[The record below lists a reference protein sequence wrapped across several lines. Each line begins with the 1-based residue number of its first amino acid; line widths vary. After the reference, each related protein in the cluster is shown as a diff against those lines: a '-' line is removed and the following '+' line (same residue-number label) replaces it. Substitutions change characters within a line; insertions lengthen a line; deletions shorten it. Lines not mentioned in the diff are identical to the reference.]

1 VAAHD
6 LELQAFWQRA
16 VAPATGPLE
25 RLVARYREP
34 HRRYHTTAHL
44 GWVLRHVDELASDP
58 AVGPSVG
65 DLGAV
70 IAAAFFH
77 DAIYDPTSS
86 MNEPDSAVLAR
97 AELGALGWV
106 GNRTASVAEM
116 IVGTATHRDPPD
128 IDTGVLY
135 DADLAVLGADPA
147 AYGDYVRGVRA
158 EYAHL
163 DDADWV
169 VGRRA
174 VLRSFLDRPA
184 IFATGPGRDRWEAV
198 ARANLSAELSTLS

>member
-6 LELQAFWQRA
+6 LELRAFWQRA

-44 GWVLRHVDELASDP
+44 GWVLRHVDELASNP
-58 AVGPSVG
+58 VVGPSVG

-86 MNEPDSAVLAR
+86 RNEADSAALAR
-97 AELGALGWV
+97 AELCALGWV
-106 GNRTASVAEM
+106 DDRTASVADM
-116 IVGTATHRDPPD
+116 IAGTATHRDPPD
-128 IDTGVLY
+128 VDTGVLY

-158 EYAHL
+158 EYSHL
-163 DDADWV
+163 DDAAWV
-169 VGRRA
+169 VGRRG
-174 VLRSFLDRPA
+174 VLRSFLDRPV
-184 IFATGPGRDRWEAV
+184 IFATVPGRDRWEAV